1 LAAVAQKQ
9 GDMLTQCKFIFF
21 SVGATP
27 LMAGKAQSW
36 IDGKNLNEQL
46 IVDAVKTAREEIEVI
61 ADLTNSAQAKQHLVG
76 VLLERALKQMM
87 A

>member
-1 LAAVAQKQ
+1 
-9 GDMLTQCKFIFF
+9 
-21 SVGATP
+21 
-27 LMAGKAQSW
+27 
-36 IDGKNLNEQL
+36 L

>member
-1 LAAVAQKQ
+1 
-9 GDMLTQCKFIFF
+9 
-21 SVGATP
+21 
-27 LMAGKAQSW
+27 MAGKTQSW

-61 ADLTNSAQAKQHLVG
+61 ADLTNSAEAKQHLVG